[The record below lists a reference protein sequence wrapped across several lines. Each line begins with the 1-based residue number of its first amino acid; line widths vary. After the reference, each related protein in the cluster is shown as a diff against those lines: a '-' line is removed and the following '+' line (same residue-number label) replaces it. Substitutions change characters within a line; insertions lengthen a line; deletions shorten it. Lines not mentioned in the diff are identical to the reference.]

1 MSKGLFITLEGPEGS
16 GKSSAIKIVVEKLKA
31 LGYEIV
37 MTREPGGTPI
47 SEQIRNVILDNNNTE
62 EDPRTEALLYAAS
75 RRQHLVE
82 KIWPAINEG
91 EQIRNVILD
100 NNNTEEDP
108 RTEALL
114 YAASRRQHLV
124 EKIWP
129 AINEGKIVICDR
141 YLDSSLAYQGHAR
154 GLGIDNILK
163 VNEYATEGTFP
174 DLTLLFDIEP
184 EIGFERINKNKD
196 REVNRLDKEALS
208 FHHKVREGYLL
219 LSKRFSDRYEVIDA
233 SKDLDTVVNNVYNVI
248 LKRLGK

>member
-16 GKSSAIKIVVEKLKA
+16 GKSSAIKIVVKKLKA

-47 SEQIRNVILDNNNTE
+47 S
-62 EDPRTEALLYAAS
+62 
-75 RRQHLVE
+75 
-82 KIWPAINEG
+82 